1 MKNSLKILIT
11 CKIYLIKS
19 LFITTLLITLSCTNP
34 FAPKIVDSIT
44 DGILSDQMTIEG
56 VFDNFR
62 YAYMFKDTVV
72 YGRLLSDDFVFVFRN
87 YDKGVD
93 VSWGRNEDMISTHRL
108 FNATQNIELIWNN
121 VLTPSG
127 DSLLVEVSRGFTLT
141 IIFNPADIVR
151 IQGRA
156 VFRLRRNDV
165 NSPWLIVMW
174 RDESNY

>member
-1 MKNSLKILIT
+1 MCKKDHILFTLIIVVIT
-11 CKIYLIKS
+11 SI
-19 LFITTLLITLSCTNP
+19 LLLQTCVNP
-34 FAPKIVDSIT
+34 FAPKIVDIET
-44 DGILSDQMTIEG
+44 ENILSDQKSIEG
-56 VFDNFR
+56 VFENFR

-72 YGRLLSDDFVFVFRN
+72 YGKLLADDFVFVFRN

-93 VSWGRNEDMISTHRL
+93 VSWGRSEDMISTYRL
-108 FNATQNIELIWNN
+108 FNATQNIELLWNN

-141 IIFNPADIVR
+141 IIFNPADIVK

-156 VFRLRRNDV
+156 IFRLKRNDT
-165 NSPWLIVMW
+165 NSPWLITLW

>member
-1 MKNSLKILIT
+1 MNSFNQ
-11 CKIYLIKS
+11 IKFFFIIVFALLTIV
-19 LFITTLLITLSCTNP
+19 LFQACINP
-34 FAPKIVDSIT
+34 FAPKIVDNET
-44 DGILSDQMTIEG
+44 QNILSDQKTIEG

-72 YGRLLSDDFVFVFRN
+72 YGKLLAEDFVFVFRN
-87 YDKGVD
+87 YDKGID
-93 VSWGRNEDMISTHRL
+93 VSWGRSEDMISTYRL
-108 FNATQNIELIWNN
+108 FNATQNIELLWNN

-141 IIFNPADIVR
+141 IIFNPSDIVK

-156 VFRLRRNDV
+156 IFRLKRNDT
-165 NSPWLIVMW
+165 NSPWLIILW

>member
-1 MKNSLKILIT
+1 MCKKDNILFTLIIVVIT
-11 CKIYLIKS
+11 SIV
-19 LFITTLLITLSCTNP
+19 LLQTCVNP
-34 FAPKIVDSIT
+34 FAPKIVDIET
-44 DGILSDQMTIEG
+44 ENILSDQKTIEG
-56 VFDNFR
+56 VFENFR

-72 YGRLLSDDFVFVFRN
+72 YGKLLADDFVFVFRN

-93 VSWGRNEDMISTHRL
+93 VSWGRSEDMISTYRL
-108 FNATQNIELIWNN
+108 FNATQNIELLWNN

-141 IIFNPADIVR
+141 IIFNPADIVK

-156 VFRLRRNDV
+156 IFRLKRNDT
-165 NSPWLIVMW
+165 NSPWLITLW